1 MEIQRRSDIPG
12 GLGVVGVGAIA
23 EAIVTG
29 LCEGEGAPTLIHLS
43 PRSPVRAGRL
53 ADRYP
58 SVHVVDSNQTAVERA
73 DVVLVCV
80 RPQDAHGALSDLTFG
95 AQQAVISTMAG
106 VPIDALRPLVAPAE
120 VLVRAIPLPAVARR
134 TGLTAIHPEHALARA
149 IFDPLGGVIAV
160 DDERALDALSAST
173 ATIAAHLAYLDTITR
188 WLTDR
193 GIPPTDATRYVAAV
207 FGGLSGTLLR
217 TQPND
222 FSTLADEH
230 ATAGGINEQFLAAVR
245 RAGTF
250 SIVERALDDVAD
262 RLQGE

>member
-1 MEIQRRSDIPG
+1 VDVQRRCDIPG
-12 GLGVVGVGAIA
+12 DLGVVGVGAIA
-23 EAIVTG
+23 EAIITG
-29 LCEGEGAPTLIHLS
+29 LCEGADVPASIHLS
-43 PRSPVRAGRL
+43 PRSAVRASRL
-53 ADRYP
+53 AARYP

-73 DVVLVCV
+73 NVVLVCV
-80 RPQDAHGALSDLTFG
+80 RPQDAHAALSKLTFR

-120 VLVRAIPLPAVARR
+120 LLVRSIPLPAVARR
-134 TGLTAIHPEHALARA
+134 TGLTAIYPQHPLARA

-193 GIPPTDATRYVAAV
+193 GIPQSDATRYVAAV
-207 FGGLSGTLLR
+207 FGALSGALLG

-222 FSTLADEH
+222 FRTLADEY
-230 ATAGGINEQFLAAVR
+230 ATAGGINEQFLAALR

-250 SIVERALDDVAD
+250 SFVERALDDVAH